1 MRTRTALIALGAA
14 GALLLPAA
22 PAAAQDDC
30 IYSGAEYVV
39 HDTVDCVQTIL
50 ILLGIDLPPT

>member
-1 MRTRTALIALGAA
+1 MRTRNGLIALGAA

-39 HDTVDCVQTIL
+39 DDTFDCVRTIL
-50 ILLGIDLPPT
+50 SLLGIDLPPT